1 MRLAL
6 FFFLQTLSLLL
17 VACLPQKVSKKTPKQ
32 PCVDKCEA
40 NVLKQ
45 LEQLSV
51 ENALLSNKDNSL
63 IFPS

>member
-1 MRLAL
+1 MCEVSTPFLQILSLFARLAVESG
-6 FFFLQTLSLLL
+6 Q
-17 VACLPQKVSKKTPKQ
+17 KTP
-32 PCVDKCEA
+32 PPYVDGCEA
-40 NVLKQ
+40 NALKQ